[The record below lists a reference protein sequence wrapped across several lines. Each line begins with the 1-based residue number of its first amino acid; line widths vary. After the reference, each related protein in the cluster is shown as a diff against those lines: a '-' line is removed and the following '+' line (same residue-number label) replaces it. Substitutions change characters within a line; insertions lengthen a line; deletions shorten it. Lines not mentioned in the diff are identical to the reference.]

1 MMARRPTKP
10 TARSLR
16 TPELVEA
23 NASLDELRRE
33 WPRNQGGGLMSP
45 IPRNSNPTMNKE
57 AQVRAEVETLR
68 SLGKDGLRARWT
80 KMFGKAP
87 PPALTKD
94 LLGRMIAW
102 RIQEQFYGG
111 HDKGTLKLLDR
122 LARGETTKTSIEQR
136 LRPGTVLMREHRGV
150 RHTVTVIPDGFL
162 WQDESFSSLSAV
174 ARAITGTSWNGRRFF
189 GLQVERKTNQ
199 AGDGQ

>member
-1 MMARRPTKP
+1 
-10 TARSLR
+10 
-16 TPELVEA
+16 
-23 NASLDELRRE
+23 
-33 WPRNQGGGLMSP
+33 
-45 IPRNSNPTMNKE
+45 MNKE
-57 AQVRAEVETLR
+57 AEVRAEVETLR
-68 SLGKDGLRARWT
+68 SLGKDELRARWT

-102 RIQEQFYGG
+102 RIQEKFYGG
-111 HDKGTLKLLDR
+111 HDKATLKLLDR
-122 LARGETTKTSIEQR
+122 LARGETAKPSTEPR

-150 RHTVTVIPDGFL
+150 RHTVTVTPDGFV
-162 WQDESFSSLSAV
+162 WQDQSYSSLSAV

-189 GLQVERKTNQ
+189 GLRAERKTDQ

>member
-1 MMARRPTKP
+1 
-10 TARSLR
+10 
-16 TPELVEA
+16 
-23 NASLDELRRE
+23 
-33 WPRNQGGGLMSP
+33 MSP
-45 IPRNSNPTMNKE
+45 VFRNSNPTMNKE

-68 SLGKDGLRARWT
+68 SLGKDELRARWT
-80 KMFGKAP
+80 TMFGKAP

-111 HDKGTLKLLDR
+111 HSRATLKLLDR
-122 LARGETTKTSIEQR
+122 LARGETAKASTEPR

-150 RHTVTVIPDGFL
+150 RHTVTVTSDGFI
-162 WQDESFSSLSAV
+162 WRDESFSSLSAV

-189 GLQVERKTNQ
+189 GLRAERKTDQ
-199 AGDGQ
+199 AGNGQ

>member
-1 MMARRPTKP
+1 MP
-10 TARSLR
+10 S
-16 TPELVEA
+16 
-23 NASLDELRRE
+23 
-33 WPRNQGGGLMSP
+33 NQRGGLMSP
-45 IPRNSNPTMNKE
+45 VFRNSNPTMNKE

-68 SLGKDGLRARWT
+68 TLGKDELRAPWT
-80 KMFGKAP
+80 KMFGKSP

-111 HDKGTLKLLDR
+111 HDKATLKLLDR
-122 LARGETTKTSIEQR
+122 LARGKTTKTSIEPR
-136 LRPGTVLMREHRGV
+136 LRPGTFLMREHRGV
-150 RHTVTVIPDGFL
+150 RHTVTVTSDGFI

-189 GLQVERKTNQ
+189 GLQGESKTDQ
-199 AGDGQ
+199 AGNGQ

>member
-1 MMARRPTKP
+1 
-10 TARSLR
+10 
-16 TPELVEA
+16 
-23 NASLDELRRE
+23 
-33 WPRNQGGGLMSP
+33 MSP
-45 IPRNSNPTMNKE
+45 IFRNTNKE
-57 AQVRAEVETLR
+57 AQVRAEVDILR
-68 SLGKDGLRARWT
+68 SLGKDELRARWT

-111 HDKGTLKLLDR
+111 HDKATLKLLDR
-122 LARGETTKTSIEQR
+122 LARGETTKPPTEPR

-150 RHTVTVIPDGFL
+150 RHTVTVTSDGFI

-189 GLQVERKTNQ
+189 GLQAERKIDQ
-199 AGDGQ
+199 AGNGQ

>member
-1 MMARRPTKP
+1 MAPTQ
-10 TARSLR
+10 RGS
-16 TPELVEA
+16 
-23 NASLDELRRE
+23 
-33 WPRNQGGGLMSP
+33 LMSP
-45 IPRNSNPTMNKE
+45 VFRNSSPTMNKE

-68 SLGKDGLRARWT
+68 SLGKDELRARWT

-111 HDKGTLKLLDR
+111 HDKATLKLLDR
-122 LARGETTKTSIEQR
+122 LARGEITKPSTDPR

-150 RHTVTVIPDGFL
+150 RHTVTVTSDGFV
-162 WQDESFSSLSAV
+162 WQDKGFSSLSAV

-189 GLQVERKTNQ
+189 GLRTEPKIDQ
-199 AGDGQ
+199 AGNGQ

>member
-1 MMARRPTKP
+1 MPPVFRDSKSA
-10 TARSLR
+10 
-16 TPELVEA
+16 
-23 NASLDELRRE
+23 
-33 WPRNQGGGLMSP
+33 MS
-45 IPRNSNPTMNKE
+45 KE
-57 AQVRAEVETLR
+57 AQVRAEVEALQ
-68 SLGKDGLRARWT
+68 SLGKDELRARWT

-111 HDKGTLKLLDR
+111 HDKATLKLLDR
-122 LARGETTKTSIEQR
+122 LARGETTKTSIEPR

-150 RHTVTVIPDGFL
+150 RHTVTVTSDGFV

-189 GLQVERKTNQ
+189 GLRGESKTDQ
-199 AGDGQ
+199 AGNSQ